1 MTRVL
6 TFGESMAAL
15 HGEGP
20 LRLAGGMQLSIAG
33 AESNVAIGLARLG
46 HQAEWIGRLGDDELG
61 RLVLRTLR
69 AENVDASHVIVDGS
83 AATGLLLFEHR
94 IADITNVSY
103 YRAGSAGSGIC
114 ADDVA
119 HRLTDDVAAL
129 HVTGVTAAL
138 GKTAA
143 EAVAECVEIARRR
156 GIPVSLDINFRSRL
170 WPAATARDT
179 LRPLVSQVEILYG
192 SEDEMLLVAADGSTD
207 IDTAARQII
216 ADGTRTV
223 VVKRGGAG
231 ATAYTIDGKLN
242 VPARRVPVVD
252 VVGAGDAFVA
262 GYLSGRLDGLDIAGC
277 LERGVVLGAFA
288 VSRIGDWEALPS
300 RAELSLLDVAPGT
313 TVR

>member
-69 AENVDASHVIVDGS
+69 AENVETSHVIVDGS

-129 HVTGVTAAL
+129 HITGVTAAL
-138 GKTAA
+138 GETAA
-143 EAVAECVEIARRR
+143 EAVAACVEIARCR
-156 GIPVSLDINFRSRL
+156 GIPVSLDVNFRSRL
-170 WPAATARDT
+170 WSAATARDT
-179 LRPLVSQVEILYG
+179 LRPLVSQVEILFG
-192 SEDEMLLVAADGSTD
+192 SEDEVTLVAADGSTD
-207 IDTAARQII
+207 IDTAARRII
-216 ADGTRTV
+216 ADGTGTV

-277 LERGVVLGAFA
+277 LGRGVVLGAFA

-300 RAELSLLDVAPGT
+300 RAELSLLDAAPGT

>member
-33 AESNVAIGLARLG
+33 TESNVAIGLARLG

-69 AENVDASHVIVDGS
+69 AENVDVSHVIVDGS
-83 AATGLLLFEHR
+83 APTGLLLFEHR

-138 GKTAA
+138 GNTAA
-143 EAVAECVEIARRR
+143 EAIAGGVEIARRR
-156 GIPVSLDINFRSRL
+156 GIPVSLDVNFRSRL
-170 WPAATARDT
+170 WSAATARHT
-179 LRPLVSQVEILYG
+179 LRPLVSQVEILLG
-192 SEDEMLLVAADGSTD
+192 SEDEVMLVAADDSTD
-207 IDTAARQII
+207 IDTAAQQII
-216 ADGTRTV
+216 ADGTGTV
-223 VVKRGGAG
+223 VVKHGGAG

-277 LERGVVLGAFA
+277 LERGVILGAFA
-288 VSRIGDWEALPS
+288 VSRIGDWEALPL
-300 RAELSLLDVAPGT
+300 RAELSLLDAAPGT

>member
-33 AESNVAIGLARLG
+33 TESNVAIGLARLG

-69 AENVDASHVIVDGS
+69 AENVDVSHVIVDGS
-83 AATGLLLFEHR
+83 APTGLLLFEHR

-119 HRLTDDVAAL
+119 RRLTDDVAAL

-138 GKTAA
+138 GNTAA
-143 EAVAECVEIARRR
+143 EAIAGCVEIARRR
-156 GIPVSLDINFRSRL
+156 GIPVSLDVNFRSRL
-170 WPAATARDT
+170 WSAATARDT
-179 LRPLVSQVEILYG
+179 LRPLVSQVEILFG
-192 SEDEMLLVAADGSTD
+192 SEDEVMLVAADGSTD
-207 IDTAARQII
+207 IDTAAQQII
-216 ADGTRTV
+216 ADGTGTV

-300 RAELSLLDVAPGT
+300 RAELSLLDAAPGT

>member
-20 LRLAGGMQLSIAG
+20 LRLAGGMQLSMAG
-33 AESNVAIGLARLG
+33 TESNVAIGLARLG

-69 AENVDASHVIVDGS
+69 AENVDVSHVIVDGS
-83 AATGLLLFEHR
+83 APTGLLLFEHR

-138 GKTAA
+138 GDTAA
-143 EAVAECVEIARRR
+143 EAIAGCVEIARRR
-156 GIPVSLDINFRSRL
+156 GIPVSLDVNFRSRL
-170 WPAATARDT
+170 WSPATARDT
-179 LRPLVSQVEILYG
+179 LRPLVSQVEILFG
-192 SEDEMLLVAADGSTD
+192 SEDEVMLVAADGSTD
-207 IDTAARQII
+207 IDTAAQQII
-216 ADGTRTV
+216 ADGTGTV

-300 RAELSLLDVAPGT
+300 RAELSLLDAAPGT

>member
-33 AESNVAIGLARLG
+33 TESNVAIGLARLG

-69 AENVDASHVIVDGS
+69 AENVDVSHVIVDGS
-83 AATGLLLFEHR
+83 APTGLLLFEHR

-119 HRLTDDVAAL
+119 RRLTDDVAAL

-138 GKTAA
+138 GNTAA
-143 EAVAECVEIARRR
+143 EAIAGCVEIARRR
-156 GIPVSLDINFRSRL
+156 GIPVSLDVNFRSRL
-170 WPAATARDT
+170 WSAATARDT
-179 LRPLVSQVEILYG
+179 LRPLVSQVEILFG
-192 SEDEMLLVAADGSTD
+192 SEDEVMLVAADGSTD
-207 IDTAARQII
+207 IDIAAQQII
-216 ADGTRTV
+216 ADGTGTV

-231 ATAYTIDGKLN
+231 ATAYTINGKLN

-277 LERGVVLGAFA
+277 IERGVVLGAFA

-300 RAELSLLDVAPGT
+300 RAELSLLDAAPGT